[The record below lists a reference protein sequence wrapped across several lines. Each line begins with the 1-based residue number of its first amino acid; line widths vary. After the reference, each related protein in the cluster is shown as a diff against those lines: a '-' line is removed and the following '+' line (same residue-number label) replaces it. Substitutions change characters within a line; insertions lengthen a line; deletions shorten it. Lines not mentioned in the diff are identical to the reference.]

1 MLRRSGPSFRRRTV
15 TEKAVQTEVSYPFEC
30 VDTNKHYEEL
40 ASEQFQDLCR
50 LRDLIR
56 EAMKEVACSVYD
68 VVAFKDILFKIE
80 DELPSKLPVTDI
92 LLLSS
97 KLFRRTSGLGH
108 LLACLF
114 AVMFAEE
121 HADENFHFTE
131 IRVLRR
137 ELLDVKQQFA
147 RAEKERARLQR
158 MLDDVGRVAMNHSRA
173 VDLLE
178 TRNTALQMQTS
189 GLEDQMALL
198 FSQVN
203 RDLHRQCKDAYEKV
217 TNEIDSQDRMGL
229 TRVTFRQTMDSLS
242 DQLRHSRSLINDVRE
257 LVMSCAQGS
266 SGGGRNVDAQISK
279 EPSIRFKL
287 KQVENNF
294 QQLVGRF
301 SSVKG
306 VVAETAQ
313 ELMNALQERKNILYL
328 SLQHIRLY
336 DIQNSRMRQSKAIV
350 VTMRKKMEELLKRIS
365 LTFPPGAVTF
375 VDRIGRI
382 STQQWQ
388 VGQTLATLRQ
398 QKNADQPTEET
409 ASDVGKAKNF
419 SPGILSSNE
428 VCTLQEGQRGSEPL
442 DDELY
447 GTSDVTKIPF
457 QTVYNLVD
465 VIKQAE
471 NSMESLNNVLNF
483 ESEINAFLKTLT
495 LSLSTTPRHV
505 DETLGEM
512 ENEDEIIERAVHP
525 TGNLS
530 IQRPSMAEHSP
541 RKLERESEAAASQY
555 ALMSSYHGDRRGS
568 NEVDKLKSEAAEQAE
583 RLKKLQEQLDSIQ
596 PEFAAKINFLRQ
608 VYEARICD
616 LETKEANYG
625 RRLNSISPQREGR
638 ERRESKIQIRSDR
651 SVPSLQLQET
661 TESEKARKKGDKDQL
676 LHARSEWQ
684 QTKPVLQANKK
695 TRDATLGE
703 LNKMMRGGGNANVKA
718 GKRSAS
724 RSRSPSAKTT

>member
-1 MLRRSGPSFRRRTV
+1 MIRRAGSSFRRRTV
-15 TEKAVQTEVSYPFEC
+15 TEKAVQTEVSFPFEC
-30 VDTNKHYEEL
+30 MDTDRHYEQL

-68 VVAFKDILFKIE
+68 VVAFKDIIFKIE

-121 HADENFHFTE
+121 HADENFRFTA
-131 IRVLRR
+131 IRFLRR
-137 ELLDVKQQFA
+137 ELLDVKRQFA
-147 RAEKERARLQR
+147 RAEKERVRLQR

-203 RDLHRQCKDAYEKV
+203 RDLHRQCKEAYEKV

-257 LVMSCAQGS
+257 LVISCAQGS
-266 SGGGRNVDAQISK
+266 AGVGKNVDAQISK

-365 LTFPPGAVTF
+365 LTFPSGAVTF

-398 QKNADQPTEET
+398 QKNADQPAEESF
-409 ASDVGKAKNF
+409 SDAGKTNNF
-419 SPGILSSNE
+419 SPGIPPSKE
-428 VCTLQEGQRGSEPL
+428 VKTPQEDRTGSDPS
-442 DDELY
+442 DADLY
-447 GTSDVTKIPF
+447 GTTDITKIPF

-471 NSMESLNNVLNF
+471 DSMENLNNVLNF

-505 DETLGEM
+505 DESLGEL
-512 ENEDEIIERAVHP
+512 ENEEEIIGRAVHP

-530 IQRPSMAEHSP
+530 IQRPSMAEHSL
-541 RKLERESEAAASQY
+541 RKSERESEAGAGQY
-555 ALMSSYHGDRRGS
+555 SLMSSFHGDRRDS
-568 NEVDKLKSEAAEQAE
+568 TDVDRRKSTTADQNEQ
-583 RLKKLQEQLDSIQ
+583 LKKLQEQLDNIQ

-616 LETKEANYG
+616 LETKEGNYA
-625 RRLNSISPQREGR
+625 RRLNSTSPQREGR
-638 ERRESKIQIRSDR
+638 ERRESKIQLRSDR
-651 SVPSLQLQET
+651 SLPISQSQEVA
-661 TESEKARKKGDKDQL
+661 ESEKPRKKGDKDQL
-676 LHARSEWQ
+676 LQARSDWQ

-703 LNKMMRGGGNANVKA
+703 LNKMMKGEGNSSTKS
-718 GKRSAS
+718 GRRSAP
-724 RSRSPSAKTT
+724 RSKSSSAKTT